1 MKSDQANTLTE
12 DQAAGL
18 ILIFATV
25 IGLLLRVAF
34 PLLASFPLNDGG
46 LFYTMIRDLQA
57 SNYALPVFT
66 TYNHAQIPF
75 AYPPL
80 AFYIAGSL
88 SDLTHIDLLVVLR
101 LLPPIVSASAVPIF
115 YLLAKEFLPAKI
127 FAAFAAL
134 LFAFAQRIFAW
145 QIMGGG
151 ITRSFGFLFALLTIY
166 CATKLFST
174 HTARFILWTSICG
187 ALTILTHPEA
197 IPQTALAV
205 LIIYLFRDRS
215 VKGLL
220 LSLASAGLILL
231 ITAPWWVTV
240 LRAHGHTPYMAIW
253 SAANSNSN
261 PLLARPIAL
270 FQFLFTEEPFLPF
283 IAFLGLIGTFKDLA
297 VRKYFLPA
305 WMVLPYLFDPRSGPL
320 YMMIPL
326 LLLAT
331 QGLLEVIL
339 PALSNLNG
347 EGKDFFTLLKTGSTK
362 SFLLFM
368 LLYLLVAGYFSA
380 AKIFGRV
387 TLTRSRVEALTWIR
401 ENTSPDAAFL
411 VITGEQSLLD
421 PASDWFPALTERR
434 SLGTVFGYE
443 WLNDNQFA
451 RRVARYD
458 SLQECMGQTATCL
471 KSWSEE
477 NKIEF
482 THVYIQSNADFSPL
496 YADMLNSSNYNLQFQ
511 DDGVSIFEVA
521 GK

>member
-1 MKSDQANTLTE
+1 
-12 DQAAGL
+12 
-18 ILIFATV
+18 
-25 IGLLLRVAF
+25 
-34 PLLASFPLNDGG
+34 
-46 LFYTMIRDLQA
+46 
-57 SNYALPVFT
+57 
-66 TYNHAQIPF
+66 
-75 AYPPL
+75 
-80 AFYIAGSL
+80 
-88 SDLTHIDLLVVLR
+88 
-101 LLPPIVSASAVPIF
+101 
-115 YLLAKEFLPAKI
+115 
-127 FAAFAAL
+127 
-134 LFAFAQRIFAW
+134 
-145 QIMGGG
+145 
-151 ITRSFGFLFALLTIY
+151 
-166 CATKLFST
+166 LFST
-174 HTARFILWTSICG
+174 RAARFILWTSICG

-205 LIIYLFRDRS
+205 LIIYLFRGRS

-240 LRAHGHTPYMAIW
+240 LRIHGITPYMAIW

-297 VRKYFLPA
+297 VRKYFLPV

-326 LLLAT
+326 LLLAA

-339 PALSNLNG
+339 PAMSNLNG
-347 EGKDFFTLLKTGSTK
+347 KGKDFFTLLKSGSAK

-387 TLTRSRVEALTWIR
+387 TLTWSRIEALTWIR
-401 ENTSPDAAFL
+401 ETTSPDAAFL
-411 VITGEQSLLD
+411 VITGEQPLLD

-443 WLNDNQFA
+443 WLNDHQFGH
-451 RRVARYD
+451 RVARYD
-458 SLQECMGQTATCL
+458 SLQQCLGQTATCL
-471 KSWSEE
+471 KTWSEE

-482 THVYIQSNADFSPL
+482 THVYIQSNTDYSPL
-496 YADMLNSSNYNLQFQ
+496 QTDMQNSPDYELRYREK
-511 DDGVSIFEVA
+511 GTWIFE
-521 GK
+521 KEER